1 MLRNQEIK
9 VKITFFQDFTL
20 LHEYQQ
26 FEVAG
31 AGEGLNVKIES
42 IIHLL
47 SSNDKLISEACLRG
61 KRKWRIVNKIK

>member
-31 AGEGLNVKIES
+31 AGGVNVKIES

-47 SSNDKLISEACLRG
+47 SSNDKLISEACLRE
-61 KRKWRIVNKIK
+61 KRK